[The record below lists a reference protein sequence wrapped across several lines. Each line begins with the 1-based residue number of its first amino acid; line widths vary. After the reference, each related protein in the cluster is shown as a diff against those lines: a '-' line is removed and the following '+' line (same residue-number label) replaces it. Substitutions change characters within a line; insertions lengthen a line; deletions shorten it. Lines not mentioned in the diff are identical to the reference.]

1 MAYRRALDVVI
12 VFFLLAG
19 FLPQD
24 QPRSSTS
31 GGRDTLLSLSNF
43 GLRVERSSEFQ
54 FSLRQGDRLAIDCPA
69 CGPAIEKDQLAMSL
83 VSLDGAVSIPVRPE
97 QLSSEIRIDL
107 PGMYQFR
114 TAFKTSPLRKFFQID
129 RLAVSRAPAAPN
141 DPELEDT
148 LVRVSRLYVGEEN
161 GKNRAH
167 PKWGFQLNA
176 GDTLLIRATP
186 VDQAVLAE
194 LKIGLKSSSAFEASI
209 LRLKPD
215 GSLAIP
221 VTVSSRFELQVS
233 TDPKKFFDLAKD
245 YYDLMVLRRPKRT
258 AGPALDAGLAGSG
271 GAAAAEDPM
280 AAMLKAIE
288 ESLKGQA
295 APPGLELVYNKVSV
309 VRVPA
314 AREITSPRRM
324 AFPIQYKEG
333 QILVYW
339 MCVGR
344 AAFNAYL
351 EEEKNIGNESLLG
364 RYAKSILLTGTAP
377 ARLLPDEQSL
387 AEAEE
392 DVEVLLTGEAGRQL
406 YLEGGDPTGLGT
418 GLPVR
423 RVFYQPMMP
432 VPAEPLYLCLSN
444 NNEVS
449 AVEVF
454 IIYQYYNA
462 TGLPEAAADSA
473 TPATSGI

>member
-1 MAYRRALDVVI
+1 
-12 VFFLLAG
+12 
-19 FLPQD
+19 
-24 QPRSSTS
+24 
-31 GGRDTLLSLSNF
+31 
-43 GLRVERSSEFQ
+43 
-54 FSLRQGDRLAIDCPA
+54 
-69 CGPAIEKDQLAMSL
+69 
-83 VSLDGAVSIPVRPE
+83 
-97 QLSSEIRIDL
+97 
-107 PGMYQFR
+107 
-114 TAFKTSPLRKFFQID
+114 
-129 RLAVSRAPAAPN
+129 
-141 DPELEDT
+141 
-148 LVRVSRLYVGEEN
+148 LYIGEEN

-221 VTVSSRFELQVS
+221 ITVSSRFELQVS

-245 YYDLMVLRRPKRT
+245 YYDLMILRRPKRT
-258 AGPALDAGLAGSG
+258 AGPALDAGLAGG
-271 GAAAAEDPM
+271 GTAGAAEDPM

-288 ESLKGQA
+288 ESLKGQTV
-295 APPGLELVYNKVSV
+295 PGLELVYNKVSV
-309 VRVPA
+309 VRVSA
-314 AREITSPRRM
+314 AREITAPRRM

-364 RYAKSILLTGTAP
+364 RYAKSILLTGAAP

-392 DVEVLLTGEAGRQL
+392 DVEILLTNEAGRQL
-406 YLEGGDPTGLGT
+406 YLEGGDPTGLGA
-418 GLPVR
+418 GLPLR
-423 RVFYQPMMP
+423 RVFSQALMP

-444 NNEVS
+444 NNDVS

-454 IIYQYYNA
+454 VIYQYYNA
-462 TGLPEAAADSA
+462 TGLPEAADPA
-473 TPATSGI
+473 TPATPGI